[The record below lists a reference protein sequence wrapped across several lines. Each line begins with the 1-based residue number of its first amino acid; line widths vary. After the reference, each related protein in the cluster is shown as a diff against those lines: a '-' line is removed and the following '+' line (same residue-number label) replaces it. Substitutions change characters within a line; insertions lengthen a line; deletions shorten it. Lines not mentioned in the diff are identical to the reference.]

1 MVKLLFKPGPENDAV
16 SSITSKRETPESKPE
31 RNLSPFSGILLPEIN
46 QKTEI
51 NLSTKDL
58 VGLENCCY
66 VLNDWY
72 RNGNEKILVIIGPT
86 GCGKTTLVNSYCIE
100 NSIELYTVKC
110 SETIKSKKDLLRD
123 IFSFVE
129 YNSSN
134 FFVKRNSTQKKLIL
148 IDEYQNGQTDI
159 LGISDIQ
166 NLNLLRTPESRSEN
180 KKELKLFL
188 NDLDCPYTMPPIIL
202 ISSDSRGS
210 KLSELKKSGVVY
222 YINEIP
228 FNTIST
234 WVASSFPHLNK
245 DLITDIVKL
254 CRSDKR
260 LILNNINFTGLNKT
274 NFTFFKDTETSNF
287 DFLNGIFENKLL
299 DFNEI
304 FKVYETDG
312 FMISNIVH
320 ENYLEYSNDIHKA
333 ADSAESISLGETF
346 FSNTYES
353 SKSFIPEVHCLHSI
367 CMPSYY
373 SRSDRVNKS
382 PRTSCINNRYNI
394 YLNNMKIMDRINHHD
409 NSLTIFDV
417 LYIKKFLNQGLVKS
431 KQLNEHQELFL
442 KSLCATLK
450 TPEKLE
456 LLYKHF
462 SDFSSKE
469 IKTKNFT
476 IKFKDKL
483 KYITNSG

>member
-1 MVKLLFKPGPENDAV
+1 MVKLLFKPGPENGAV
-16 SSITSKRETPESKPE
+16 SSITSKRETPGPRPE
-31 RNLSPFSGILLPEIN
+31 QNLSPFNGVILPEITVD
-46 QKTEI
+46 KKVI
-51 NLSTKDL
+51 MSTKDI

-72 RNGNEKILVIIGPT
+72 QNGNEKVLIIVGPT
-86 GCGKTTLVNSYCIE
+86 GCGKTTLVQSYCEE
-100 NSIELYTVKC
+100 NEIQLYVLKS
-110 SETIKSKKDLLRD
+110 SETIKSKRELLRD
-123 IFSFVE
+123 IFLFAQ
-129 YNSSN
+129 YDSSN
-134 FFVKRNSTQKKLIL
+134 FFVKRTCTQKKLIL
-148 IDEYQNGQTDI
+148 IDEYQNGQSDI

-166 NLNLLRTPESRSEN
+166 NLNLLRTPESRAAN

-188 NDLDCPYTMPPIIL
+188 HDLDCPYTMPPILL
-202 ISSDSRGS
+202 ISADNRGS
-210 KLSELKKSGVVY
+210 KLSELKKLSIVY

-228 FNTIST
+228 FNTIFT
-234 WVASSFPHLNK
+234 WVSSSFPHLSK
-245 DLITDIVKL
+245 DLTTEIVKL
-254 CRSDKR
+254 CQSDKR

-287 DFLNGIFENKLL
+287 DFLNGIFENKQP

-312 FMISNIVH
+312 FMISNLVH
-320 ENYLEYSNDIHKA
+320 ENYLEYSENIHKA

-373 SRSDRVNKS
+373 SRSDRVNKN

-409 NSLTIFDV
+409 NSLTILDV

-431 KQLNEHQELFL
+431 KQLNEHQEIFL
-442 KSLCATLK
+442 KGLLTTLK

-456 LLYKHF
+456 LIYKHF